1 MLKARVNFPG
11 HGCAPLKGSKRHS
24 SICEEISVVVG
35 FYVFIIVVTVFHFLW
50 DSWGTEQAAGPLGAG
65 KLPWGDAVMQA
76 NPVTRSPSKYE
87 MIKKENI

>member
-35 FYVFIIVVTVFHFLW
+35 FYVFIIVVTVFHFYGIHGVRSRQLV
-50 DSWGTEQAAGPLGAG
+50 
-65 KLPWGDAVMQA
+65 PWGRGSSHGGM
-76 NPVTRSPSKYE
+76 RSCRQTLSPGPHQNMK
-87 MIKKENI
+87 